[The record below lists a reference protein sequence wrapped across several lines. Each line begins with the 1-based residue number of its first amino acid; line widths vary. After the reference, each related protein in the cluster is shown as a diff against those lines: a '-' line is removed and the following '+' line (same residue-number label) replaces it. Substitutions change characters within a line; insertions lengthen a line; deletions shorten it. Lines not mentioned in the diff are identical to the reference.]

1 MSSSDRVQTVRNA
14 WINALRAEVLR
25 DGVPAELPRIANVGV
40 WIATYADADGG
51 GAFPSR
57 ETLGTLAGCAQETV
71 TRCVKVLIAVGMLT
85 RRRRPNA
92 SSVYQLL
99 IPVSRPDWAAHIHL
113 YTNTRQR
120 KAHAAKKAD
129 QVADVARKETS
140 AVRTASVDA
149 DRTASTDCV
158 PDSVHDGGSEHPPEG
173 PDSVHGRP
181 RTASMDTF
189 RTASMVG
196 PYQYNHPYG
205 VDPDPDHN
213 LAEPEPQPQVRAGAG
228 AREKNDSSPQP
239 PATSSNE
246 PPLTFARCSACGERM
261 IPDPQ
266 RPNRDRHTRCTPI
279 AAERTAS

>member
-71 TRCVKVLIAVGMLT
+71 TRCVKVLMAVGMLA

-113 YTNTRQR
+113 YTDTRQR
-120 KAHAAKKAD
+120 KAHAAKKAE
-129 QVADVARKETS
+129 QITDVVRKTTS
-140 AVRTASVDA
+140 TVRTASVDA
-149 DRTASTDCV
+149 DRTASMDCV
-158 PDSVHDGGSEHPPEG
+158 PDSVHGGRSEPPPEG

-181 RTASMDTF
+181 RTASMDAF
-189 RTASMVG
+189 RTASMAG

-213 LAEPEPQPQVRAGAG
+213 MAEPEPQPQVRAGARG
-228 AREKNDSSPQP
+228 ENDSSPQP
-239 PATSSNE
+239 PATTSTSDE
-246 PPLTFARCSACGERM
+246 PPLTFARCSTCGERM
-261 IPDPQ
+261 IPDPK
-266 RPNRDRHTRCTPI
+266 RPDRTTHTRCTPI